1 MSSNDNNSSSSN
13 NNNNA
18 GSSGNNNSGNNNSGN
33 NNSNKNAGDYPA
45 APLAPLPPTG
55 LSKEVYLKVMA
66 DLGAEPAEWHG
77 EAEIELARQVLIP
90 YSPSTSQQLANRG
103 SRGMEKLREMEET
116 NTRQQEERDE
126 AELAAALMEE
136 QEEYW

>member
-1 MSSNDNNSSSSN
+1 MSSNDNNSSSSSS

-18 GSSGNNNSGNNNSGN
+18 GSSGNHNSGN

-55 LSKEVYLKVMA
+55 LTKEVYLKVMA

-103 SRGMEKLREMEET
+103 SRGMEKLREMEDT
-116 NTRQQEERDE
+116 NIRQQEERDE
-126 AELAAALMEE
+126 VELAAALMAE

>member
-1 MSSNDNNSSSSN
+1 MSSNDNNSSSSSS

-18 GSSGNNNSGNNNSGN
+18 GSSGNHNSGN

-55 LSKEVYLKVMA
+55 LTKEVYLKVMA

>member
-1 MSSNDNNSSSSN
+1 MSSNDNNSSSSSS

-18 GSSGNNNSGNNNSGN
+18 GSSGNHNSGN

-55 LSKEVYLKVMA
+55 LTKEVYLKVMA

-136 QEEYW
+136 REEYW

>member
-1 MSSNDNNSSSSN
+1 MSSNDNNSSSSSS

-18 GSSGNNNSGNNNSGN
+18 GSSGNHNSGN
-33 NNSNKNAGDYPA
+33 NNSNNHAGDYPA

-55 LSKEVYLKVMA
+55 LTKEVYLKVMA

>member
-1 MSSNDNNSSSSN
+1 MSGVAVCSLVMPRPVCAQRLPSTPFQIPTKPADISSHTFILHLHHTNTPFHQPHSQPKQQPSTMSSNDNNSSSSN

-18 GSSGNNNSGNNNSGN
+18 GSSGN

-55 LSKEVYLKVMA
+55 LTKEVYLKVMA

-77 EAEIELARQVLIP
+77 EAEMELAR
-90 YSPSTSQQLANRG
+90 
-103 SRGMEKLREMEET
+103 
-116 NTRQQEERDE
+116 
-126 AELAAALMEE
+126 
-136 QEEYW
+136 